1 MEAPHLEAL
10 HQKYKEL
17 GVQAMVINVKE
28 SKTKANRWGKALKF
42 TIPVL
47 LDLDGEVATRYAP
60 PGVALVLPRDQV
72 PIGSNLI
79 IDREGKIRFYSLLDT
94 ANFDTELI
102 QLKACLDAM
111 LEEEK

>member
-1 MEAPHLEAL
+1 
-10 HQKYKEL
+10 
-17 GVQAMVINVKE
+17 MVINVKE
-28 SKTKANRWGKALKF
+28 SKTKAGRWGKALKF

-60 PGVALVLPRDQV
+60 PGAAPVLPRDQV
-72 PIGSNLI
+72 PIGSNMI
-79 IDREGKIRFYSLLDT
+79 VDREGKIRFYSLLDT

-102 QLKACLDAM
+102 ELKARLDAL

>member
-10 HQKYKEL
+10 HQKYQDQ
-17 GVQAMVINVKE
+17 GVQAIVVNVKE

-60 PGVALVLPRDQV
+60 AGVAPVLPRDQV

-79 IDREGKIRFYSLLDT
+79 VDREGKIRFFSLLDT
-94 ANFDTELI
+94 ANFDFQLIELE
-102 QLKACLDAM
+102 ACLEAM

>member
-10 HQKYKEL
+10 HQRYQDQ
-17 GVQAMVINVKE
+17 GVQAIVINVKE

-47 LDLDGEVATRYAP
+47 LDLDGDVATRYAP
-60 PGVALVLPRDQV
+60 PGVAPVLPRDQV

-79 IDREGKIRFYSLLDT
+79 IDREGKIRSYSLIDT
-94 ANFDTELI
+94 ANFDVELI
-102 QLKACLDAM
+102 ELTACLDAM
-111 LEEEK
+111 LEEVK

>member
-1 MEAPHLEAL
+1 M
-10 HQKYKEL
+10 
-17 GVQAMVINVKE
+17 
-28 SKTKANRWGKALKF
+28 KF

-47 LDLDGEVATRYAP
+47 LDLNGEVATRYAP
-60 PGVALVLPRDQV
+60 PGVAPVLPRDQV

-79 IDREGKIRFYSLLDT
+79 IDRGGKIRFYSLLDT

-102 QLKACLDAM
+102 ELKASLDAM